1 MTSRA
6 VSNELRSLQRNL
18 SRTHSDQ
25 IRLLNEQQRVLK
37 ETNRLETEHLKQLS
51 DLHSTIAAEVSS
63 MLNSAG
69 ALKDALRSVTEE
81 VSKLTQSLE
90 RGALQQ
96 SEALS
101 TTQESNAR
109 ILAEYQNI
117 VHSTLASISQSMGR
131 WDDSL
136 EHGLSRVQEIDRL
149 NQDSIAK
156 IAHSNEAIDSIT
168 QQAAILEVHLQNLT
182 HLSHKSTTDLLDL
195 HITGTQKIDI
205 STQQLLHSTLQ
216 SLHTL
221 SSQTHTAWSSILDT
235 FKDDTETTMTGFW
248 ADVAEAMRETVEEIG
263 QMARESTENVERLSR
278 DLEEFWR
285 NQEDALGRVRPLL
298 GTWGVVRKVLESQS
312 VLIEGGGAR
321 GGGGL
326 MVSRMGS
333 GFVLLFFMVITVL
346 TLIHGLR
353 TALISMVAVLR
364 KAQRAQKDDAVEQEQ
379 EKAYEYGVGDEY
391 EDGVYE
397 DEYAE
402 SCLDTDS
409 AEEEEEDIEMEEH
422 IWQQYDDDTFEQRA
436 TARYNNPTSP
446 STPAPSTVK
455 PKRQYQ
461 YRSLSIDHKPL
472 IKPSADMDMD
482 MWERVAASW
491 DLGLG
496 TCVSSSST
504 RGDIY

>member
-1 MTSRA
+1 MNALQYATDALKAYDSKPDCFKDAARA
-6 VSNELRSLQRNL
+6 LRQGCKGIDVDEDEKTRYELRSLQRNL

-25 IRLLNEQQRVLK
+25 IRLLNEHQRVLK
-37 ETNRLETEHLKQLS
+37 EINRLETKHRKQLS
-51 DLHSTIAAEVSS
+51 DLHSTIAAEVNS

-69 ALKDALRSVTEE
+69 TLKDALRSVTEE

-117 VHSTLASISQSMGR
+117 VHSTLASISQSMR
-131 WDDSL
+131 HWDDSL
-136 EHGLSRVQEIDRL
+136 ERGLSRVQEIDRL
-149 NQDSIAK
+149 NQVSIAK

-168 QQAAILEVHLQNLT
+168 RQAAILKVHLQNLT
-182 HLSHKSTTDLLDL
+182 HLSHESTTHLLDL
-195 HITGTQKIDI
+195 HVTGTQNIDI

-216 SLHTL
+216 SLQTL
-221 SSQTHTAWSSILDT
+221 SSQTHTTWSSILDK
-235 FKDDTETTMTGFW
+235 FKDDTEITMTEFRT
-248 ADVAEAMRETVEEIG
+248 DVAEAMKETVEEIE
-263 QMARESTENVERLSR
+263 QVAKESTENVERLSG

-285 NQEDALGRVRPLL
+285 NQENALGRVRPLL
-298 GTWGVVRKVLESQS
+298 GTWDIVRRVLESQS
-312 VLIEGGGAR
+312 VMIEGGVVR

-326 MVSRMGS
+326 MVSRMGD
-333 GFVLLFFMVITVL
+333 
-346 TLIHGLR
+346 
-353 TALISMVAVLR
+353 LR
-364 KAQRAQKDDAVEQEQ
+364 KAQKDDAVEQEQ
-379 EKAYEYGVGDEY
+379 EKEYEYGVGDEY
-391 EDGVYE
+391 EDGVYK
-397 DEYAE
+397 DEYAK
-402 SCLDTDS
+402 SYLDMDS
-409 AEEEEEDIEMEEH
+409 AEERDV
-422 IWQQYDDDTFEQRA
+422 WQQPDDDILERRA
-436 TARYNNPTSP
+436 AVRYNKFTSP

-461 YRSLSIDHKPL
+461 YRSLSINHKPL
-472 IKPSADMDMD
+472 TKPSVDMDMD

-504 RGDIY
+504 KGDIY

>member
-6 VSNELRSLQRNL
+6 VFSELRSLQRNL

-37 ETNRLETEHLKQLS
+37 EINRLGTEHLKQLS
-51 DLHSTIAAEVSS
+51 DLHSTIAAEVNS

-96 SEALS
+96 SEALT

-117 VHSTLASISQSMGR
+117 VHSTLASISQSMR
-131 WDDSL
+131 HWDDSL
-136 EHGLSRVQEIDRL
+136 ERGLSRVQEIDRL
-149 NQDSIAK
+149 NQDTIAK

-168 QQAAILEVHLQNLT
+168 QQAGVLEVHLQNLT
-182 HLSHKSTTDLLDL
+182 HLSHESTTHLLDL

-235 FKDDTETTMTGFW
+235 IKDDTETTMTGFRT
-248 ADVAEAMRETVEEIG
+248 DVAEAMRETVDEIG

-298 GTWGVVRKVLESQS
+298 GTWGVVRRVLESQS
-312 VLIEGGGAR
+312 VLIEGGGVR
-321 GGGGL
+321 GGGGGGGGL
-326 MVSRMGS
+326 MVSRMG
-333 GFVLLFFMVITVL
+333 
-346 TLIHGLR
+346 
-353 TALISMVAVLR
+353 VLR
-364 KAQRAQKDDAVEQEQ
+364 KAQRDDAVEQEQ

-391 EDGVYE
+391 EDDVDE
-397 DEYAE
+397 DDYAE
-402 SCLDTDS
+402 SYLDTDS
-409 AEEEEEDIEMEEH
+409 AEEEGEDIEMEEH
-422 IWQQYDDDTFEQRA
+422 FQQQYNDDIFEQRA

-455 PKRQYQ
+455 PKGQYQ
-461 YRSLSIDHKPL
+461 YRSLSVNHKPL
-472 IKPSADMDMD
+472 TKASVDMDMD

-496 TCVSSSST
+496 TYVSSSST
-504 RGDIY
+504 RGDIYQGV